1 MERNGNITLIK
12 VFVEHLIMVN
22 NDADMF
28 VDLVRVYYSCD
39 IEIIYYCFD
48 DGHINLHRSLVN
60 S

>member
-1 MERNGNITLIK
+1 
-12 VFVEHLIMVN
+12 MVN

-28 VDLVRVYYSCD
+28 VDLVRVYYSRD